1 MKEYRIEVRIKNN
14 WLWSRIKEAGYTTQ
28 MEFAEAAGVAP
39 SMLGYLLS
47 MKISPLS
54 KRRGCGGGWRIDVDR
69 ICNTLNCFPE
79 ELFPPRA
86 IEGIKTNLA
95 IREVSEEEL
104 AVALEKIKTP
114 EQIAM
119 IHEAEDLVHNSIDNL
134 PERTANIVRAYFGI
148 GCKEQSVMEISRWAG
163 ADGGPITQVR
173 THQIL
178 NRALR
183 KLNRPLRPVQG
194 LSS

>member
-1 MKEYRIEVRIKNN
+1 MKEYRVEVRIKNN

-28 MEFAEAAGVAP
+28 LEFAEAAGVAP
-39 SMLGYLLS
+39 SELGSLLS
-47 MKISPLS
+47 MKMSPL
-54 KRRGCGGGWRIDVDR
+54 KQMNIGGGGWRVSVNR
-69 ICNTLNCFPE
+69 ISDLLGCLPE

-86 IEGIKTNLA
+86 MEGIRTNLA

-104 AVALEKIKTP
+104 AFVLEEIKTP

-119 IHEAEDLVHNSIDNL
+119 IHEAEKHVHNSIDDL
-134 PERTANIVRAYFGI
+134 PERSANIVRAYFGI
-148 GCKEQSVMEISRWAG
+148 GCKEQSTAEISRWAG
-163 ADGGPITQVR
+163 ADGGPITRAR
-173 THQIL
+173 TIQIL